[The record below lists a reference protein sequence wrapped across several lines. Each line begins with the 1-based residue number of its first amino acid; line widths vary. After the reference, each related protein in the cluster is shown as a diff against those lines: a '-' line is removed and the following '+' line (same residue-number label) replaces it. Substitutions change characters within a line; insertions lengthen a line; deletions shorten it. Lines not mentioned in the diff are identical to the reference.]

1 MYVKGTASPATGVK
15 LNDGLWHHLAVT
27 WTSTGGAVRVY
38 KDGALA
44 FSGTL
49 RAGTTLTAG
58 GALVL
63 GQDQDSVNGG
73 FETAQAYLGQLDE
86 VALYPTALSQA
97 RVQAH
102 RSAGLGTT
110 CAVTATKAATKA
122 AAKAFL
128 TESS

>member
-1 MYVKGTASPATGVK
+1 VK

-27 WTSTGGAVRVY
+27 WTSSGGAVRVY

-49 RAGTTLTAG
+49 RSGTTLTSG

-73 FETAQAYLGQLDE
+73 FETAQAFPGQLDE
-86 VALYPTALSQA
+86 LALYPTALSAA

-110 CAVTATKAATKA
+110 CATTATKAAA
-122 AAKAFL
+122 RSFL
-128 TESS
+128 NETR